1 MKRQL
6 SGPEKIFATAK
17 GSISKTRKHLMQLNT
32 NKIRG
37 GFIGSS
43 VVKNLPA
50 NAADTGSI
58 IDLKDPTTTRE
69 WPLLAATREKLMRQ
83 QRSSITKSKYSFKI
97 KKKNLNLG
105 CC

>member
-32 NKIRG
+32 KKIRG

-50 NAADTGSI
+50 NAADTASI
-58 IDLKDPTTTRE
+58 IDPKDPTTTRE
-69 WPLLAATREKLMRQ
+69 SGPCLPQLEK
-83 QRSSITKSKYSFKI
+83 SSCNNKEPA
-97 KKKNLNLG
+97 
-105 CC
+105 